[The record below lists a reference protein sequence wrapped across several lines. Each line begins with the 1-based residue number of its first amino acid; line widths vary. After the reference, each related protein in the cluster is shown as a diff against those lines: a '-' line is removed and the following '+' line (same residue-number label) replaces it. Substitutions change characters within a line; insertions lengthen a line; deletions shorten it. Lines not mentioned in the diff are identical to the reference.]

1 MTVEPDTPQG
11 TDNDAPEQTDTA
23 PEWDY
28 YDPDEDQD
36 TVEPQEAATD
46 DGTEEAEL
54 TEEPEAEEGAP
65 ESVLEIDMGDGTKIA
80 VDELRNGYL
89 RQADYSR
96 KTQELANRRQ
106 ALEADV
112 ARLEGIQQQ
121 FIDHLTS
128 LIPPAPDL
136 ALAARDPNGYV
147 RQKAAFDAAIAK
159 VQELVALG
167 EQPKAIRSQMS
178 EADQKERLAAE
189 YQMLLQKF
197 PQAGTEHGRQKFL
210 ASVREAAVELGF
222 SEEDIN
228 SATDHRMYAMAYWA
242 KRGMDADKAA
252 KLAKSK
258 VQAAPQMSPRKPGS
272 GTEAGRNRD
281 AMAKLSRS
289 GSIRD
294 ALKVDWD

>member
-1 MTVEPDTPQG
+1 MTVETDTPQG

-36 TVEPQEAATD
+36 TVETQEA
-46 DGTEEAEL
+46 
-54 TEEPEAEEGAP
+54 EAEEGAP

-106 ALEADV
+106 ALEADI

-178 EADQKERLAAE
+178 EADQKEHLAAE

-281 AMAKLSRS
+281 AMAKLTRS

-294 ALKVDWD
+294 ALKLDW